1 MAHLF
6 GPDTS
11 VDLRFSSVLDPIG
24 RSFSF
29 SSLAG
34 QTYLGQPILLTTSAV
49 YNASLSRYEWSTS
62 GSLGSSSYS
71 GTGTVTW
78 VGDPAGTDSSQV
90 TLGGRV
96 YQITS
101 NLTYDI
107 GPFGPGTS
115 SGTYMFTG
123 PPGGPGGPGPF
134 GPYNGTDSFVAGH
147 YQSTVIVPKNPIVPT
162 GVIMFTN
169 GNIPFPADGLPGG
182 GLGNFD
188 IRMAPI
194 PEPRPFLSVVCGAV
208 LLLRAGQ
215 RRRSAR

>member
-1 MAHLF
+1 M
-6 GPDTS
+6 
-11 VDLRFSSVLDPIG
+11 
-24 RSFSF
+24 
-29 SSLAG
+29 
-34 QTYLGQPILLTTSAV
+34 
-49 YNASLSRYEWSTS
+49 
-62 GSLGSSSYS
+62 
-71 GTGTVTW
+71 TW

-134 GPYNGTDSFVAGH
+134 GPYNGTDSLWPAITN
-147 YQSTVIVPKNPIVPT
+147 QPLSCPRIPIVPT

-182 GLGNFD
+182 GLGELRHPNGT
-188 IRMAPI
+188 I